1 MERKW
6 WSLLAVCLATFML
19 LLDITVVNVA
29 LPDIQKELN
38 TDLTGLQWVVD
49 AYTLTLAAL
58 TLTMGALADR
68 FGRRR
73 LFLIGVA
80 LFTFASL
87 LCGLATSATFL
98 HLARGLQGIGGAAM
112 FATSL
117 ALIAQEFQG
126 PERGTAIAAWGAT
139 IGGAVAVGPL
149 VGGALTDAFGWEWI
163 FFVNVPIGIGT
174 VILART
180 QAGESR
186 DPEAKRLDWAGLT
199 TFSLALFALIFGLLR
214 GNAEG
219 WGSALIVGAFIA
231 AAVLLLAFVLFERG
245 QEHAMFDLSLFHKPS
260 FSGVSYGT
268 FAIGA
273 GMFSMFLYITIYM
286 QSVIGMTPLEAGV
299 RFLPLTL
306 FAFIVPLATRNVV
319 ARFPAR
325 VPLTIGLTLVG
336 VGLLLMRGAKPDS
349 EWTTLLAG
357 FMVSGFGIGLSNP
370 SIASTAL
377 GVVPAAR
384 SGMASGINNT
394 MRIAGVATG
403 IAALGAVLQSKI
415 SDEVG
420 KLLPQAPS
428 GFADAVAAS
437 GTRAASQAPPQLHDQ
452 AVRVAGAAY
461 TNAFNDILL
470 IGALILFSGALAA
483 LLLVRQ
489 GDFVAY
495 GRPEEPG
502 EARESVVHSGASS
515 P

>member
-1 MERKW
+1 VERKW

-19 LLDITVVNVA
+19 LLDITIVNVA
-29 LPDIQKELN
+29 LPDIQKDLH
-38 TDLTGLQWVVD
+38 TDLTGLQWVID
-49 AYTLTLAAL
+49 AYTLLLAAL
-58 TLTMGALADR
+58 TLTMGTLADR

-73 LFLIGVA
+73 LFVIGVT
-80 LFTFASL
+80 LFTLASL

-98 HLARGLQGIGGAAM
+98 HIARGLQGVGGAAM

-149 VGGALTDAFGWEWI
+149 IGGALTDGLGWQWI

-174 VILART
+174 VILAQT

-186 DPEAKRLDWAGLT
+186 DPGAKRLDWAGLI
-199 TFSLALFALIFGLLR
+199 TFSLGLFALIFGLLR

-219 WGSALIVGAFIA
+219 WGSGLIVGALS
-231 AAVLLLAFVLFERG
+231 AAVVLLIAFVLAEWR
-245 QEHAMFDLSLFHKPS
+245 QEHAMFDLSLFRKPA

-286 QSVIGMTPLEAGV
+286 QSVIGMTPFQAGV

-306 FAFIVPLATRNVV
+306 FAFIVPLATRRIV
-319 ARFPAR
+319 AKIPAR
-325 VPLTIGLTLVG
+325 VPLTIGLTMVG
-336 VGLLLMRGAKPDS
+336 IGLLLMRGAQPDS
-349 EWTTLLAG
+349 AWTTLLAG
-357 FMVSGFGIGLSNP
+357 FIVSGFGIGLSNP

-394 MRIAGVATG
+394 MRIAGVSTG
-403 IAALGAVLQSKI
+403 IAALGAIFQSKI
-415 SDEVG
+415 TDELHTLV
-420 KLLPQAPS
+420 PQAPS
-428 GFADAVAAS
+428 GFADGVAAS
-437 GTRAASQAPPQLHDQ
+437 GTRAASQAPPQFHDQ
-452 AVRVAGAAY
+452 AFHAAGVAF
-461 TNAFNDILL
+461 TDAFNEILL
-470 IGALILFSGALAA
+470 IGALILFSGALAV
-483 LLLVRQ
+483 LCLVRQ
-489 GDFVAY
+489 RDFVPHGAPPPAEAKE
-495 GRPEEPG
+495 PEREP
-502 EARESVVHSGASS
+502 AAA
-515 P
+515 

>member
-1 MERKW
+1 MARKW

-29 LPDIQKELN
+29 LPAIQTDLN

-49 AYTLTLAAL
+49 AYTLTLSAF
-58 TLTMGALADR
+58 TLTMGTLADR

-73 LFLIGVA
+73 LFLIGVS
-80 LFTFASL
+80 LFTLASL
-87 LCGLATSATFL
+87 FCGLATDVTVL
-98 HLARGLQGIGGAAM
+98 HIARGLQGIGGAAM

-149 VGGALTDAFGWEWI
+149 VGGALTDGFGWEWI

-186 DPEAKRLDWAGLT
+186 DPNAKRLDWAGLV
-199 TFSLALFALIFGLLR
+199 TFSGGLFALIFGLLR

-219 WGSALIVGAFIA
+219 WGSPLIVGSLG
-231 AAVLLLAFVLFERG
+231 AAVLLLIAFVIAEWR
-245 QEHAMFDLSLFHKPS
+245 QDHAMFDLNLFRKPA

-286 QSVIGMTPLEAGV
+286 QSVIGMTPLQAGV

-306 FAFIVPLATRNVV
+306 FAFIVPLVTRTLV
-319 ARFPAR
+319 ARVPAR
-325 VPLTIGLTLVG
+325 VPLTIGLTMVG
-336 VGLLLMRGAKPDS
+336 IGLLLMRGAKPDS

-357 FMVSGFGIGLSNP
+357 FMVSGFGIGLCNP

-384 SGMASGINNT
+384 AGMASGINNT

-403 IAALGAVLQSKI
+403 IAALGAVFQSKI
-415 SDEVG
+415 ADEIG

-428 GFADAVAAS
+428 GFADGVAAS
-437 GTRAASQAPPQLHDQ
+437 GTAAASQAPPQFRDQ
-452 AVRVAGAAY
+452 AAHVAGVAF
-461 TNAFNDILL
+461 TDAFNDILL
-470 IGALILFSGALAA
+470 IGALILFSGALAVFV
-483 LLLVRQ
+483 LVRQ
-489 GDFVAY
+489 KDFIPQEAPQEAPAGDQAQEAVAT
-495 GRPEEPG
+495 
-502 EARESVVHSGASS
+502 
-515 P
+515 